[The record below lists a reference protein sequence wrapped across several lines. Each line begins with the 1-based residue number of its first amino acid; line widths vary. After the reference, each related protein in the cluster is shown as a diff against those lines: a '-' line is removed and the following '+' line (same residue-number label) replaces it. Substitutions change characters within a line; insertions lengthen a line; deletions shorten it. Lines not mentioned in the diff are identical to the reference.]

1 MKYKAYEKLAI
12 DTAYNLGG
20 DNINDLNDAMRWLN
34 INALESS
41 EEGVVEEVNF
51 LMQSIQILSDAADEY
66 ARQVMADFEDDFDE
80 PIYGTILNIIA
91 DAYVAG
97 AKGTQE
103 M

>member
-1 MKYKAYEKLAI
+1 MKDLY
-12 DTAYNLGG
+12 DTAY
-20 DNINDLNDAMRWLN
+20 
-34 INALESS
+34 
-41 EEGVVEEVNF
+41 
-51 LMQSIQILSDAADEY
+51 EY
-66 ARQVMADFEDDFDE
+66 ARQVMVDFEDDFDE